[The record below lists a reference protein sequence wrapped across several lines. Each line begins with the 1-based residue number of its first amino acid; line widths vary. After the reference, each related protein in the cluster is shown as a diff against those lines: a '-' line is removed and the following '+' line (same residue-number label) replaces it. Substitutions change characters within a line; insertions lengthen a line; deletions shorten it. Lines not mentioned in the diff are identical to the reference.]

1 MTEWTRYDE
10 RHPQHTVVGD
20 LRVYPRLHS
29 PQLGN
34 KRDVLVWLP
43 AGYETST
50 QRYPVLYMH
59 DGQNVFDAKTSYA
72 GEWCADETMTAL
84 ASEGIEA
91 ILVGLP
97 NAGAQRRVE
106 YSPYDYQAGKQQIIG
121 KGELYTRFIVET
133 VKPLI
138 DTSFRTRTDGA
149 ATGTVGSSMGGL
161 IALYGILTRPEV
173 FGLCG
178 AFSTAY
184 WFGEDALLKEIH
196 RRASGAGRVYLDVGT
211 REGDTIA
218 NLKIAAQDFNML
230 YRDGVRDLLKALTER
245 GYALGRNLMYVE
257 DEGALHNEEAWA
269 RRLPDAL
276 RFLLD
281 DLRLR

>member
-1 MTEWTRYDE
+1 MTAWQSYHE
-10 RHPQHTVVGD
+10 RHPQNTVVGD

-34 KRDVLVWLP
+34 ARDVLVWLP
-43 AGYETST
+43 AGYATNED
-50 QRYPVLYMH
+50 RYPVLYMH

-72 GEWCADETMTAL
+72 GEWRADETMTAL

-97 NAGAQRRVE
+97 NAGKRRAIE
-106 YSPYDYQAGKQQIIG
+106 YSPYPFQMGDERVAGQ
-121 KGELYTRFIVET
+121 GEAYTRFIVET

-138 DTSFRTRTDGA
+138 DSSYRTHSEAA

-161 IALYGILTRPEV
+161 IALYGILTRPDV

-178 AFSTAY
+178 AFSTAF
-184 WFGEDALLKEIH
+184 WFGDDALMKEIH
-196 RRASGAGRVYLDVGT
+196 QRANAAGRIYLDVGT

-218 NLKIAAQDFNML
+218 KRSIAADDFNAL
-230 YRDGVRDLLKALTER
+230 YVDGVRALLAALTER

-276 RFLLD
+276 RFLLK
-281 DLRLR
+281 

>member
-1 MTEWTRYDE
+1 MIHMTFWQHYPEL
-10 RHPQHTVVGD
+10 HAQHTVVGD
-20 LRVYPRLHS
+20 LRVYPKLHS

-43 AGYETST
+43 ASHATSEK
-50 QRYPVLYMH
+50 RYPVLYMH

-72 GEWCADETMTAL
+72 GEWRADETMTLL
-84 ASEGIEA
+84 AAEGIEA
-91 ILVGLP
+91 IIVGLP
-97 NAGAQRRVE
+97 NAGKRRTIE
-106 YSPYDYQAGKQQIIG
+106 YSPYLFEMGREKTVGQGDA
-121 KGELYTRFIVET
+121 YTRFIVET

-138 DTSFRTRTDGA
+138 DSSFRTRTEAA

-161 IALYGILTRPEV
+161 IALYGILTRPDV

-184 WFGEDALLKEIH
+184 WFGDDALLDEIH
-196 RRASGAGRVYLDVGT
+196 QRANGAGRIYLDVGT

-218 NLKIAAQDFNML
+218 KRRIAASDFNVM
-230 YRDGVRDLLKALTER
+230 YRDGVRALLQALIER
-245 GYALGRNLMYVE
+245 GYTLGRSLMYVE

-276 RFLLD
+276 RFLL
-281 DLRLR
+281 RGC

>member
-1 MTEWTRYDE
+1 MTAWQSYHE
-10 RHPQHTVVGD
+10 RHPQNTVVGD

-34 KRDVLVWLP
+34 ARDVLVWLP
-43 AGYETST
+43 AGYATSET
-50 QRYPVLYMH
+50 RYPVLYMH

-72 GEWCADETMTAL
+72 GEWRADETMTAL

-97 NAGAQRRVE
+97 NAGKRRAIE
-106 YSPYDYQAGKQQIIG
+106 YSPYPFQMGDERVVGQ
-121 KGELYTRFIVET
+121 GEAYTRFIVET

-138 DTSFRTRTDGA
+138 DSSYRTHSEAA

-161 IALYGILTRPEV
+161 IALYGILTRPDV

-178 AFSTAY
+178 AFSTAF
-184 WFGEDALLKEIH
+184 WFGDDALMKEIH
-196 RRASGAGRVYLDVGT
+196 QRANGAGRIYLDVGT

-218 NLKIAAQDFNML
+218 KRSIAADDFNAL
-230 YRDGVRDLLKALTER
+230 YVDGVRALLAALTER

-276 RFLLD
+276 RFLLK
-281 DLRLR
+281 